1 MTKEQKTT
9 NEEKRR
15 LQQMVLE
22 QLGIHRQNKKRNL
35 DTNLTP
41 FQITVL
47 VKHKTINILGD
58 NTGENLE
65 DLGFGN
71 DFSEKSKA

>member
-1 MTKEQKTT
+1 M
-9 NEEKRR
+9 
-15 LQQMVLE
+15 MLE
-22 QLGIHRQNKKRNL
+22 QLGIHRQNKKSRHKSY
-35 DTNLTP
+35 TFHKLT
-41 FQITVL
+41 QITCL
-47 VKHKTINILGD
+47 VKHKTIKILED

>member
-1 MTKEQKTT
+1 
-9 NEEKRR
+9 
-15 LQQMVLE
+15 MVLE

-41 FQITVL
+41 FQITGL
-47 VKHKTINILGD
+47 VKHKTIKILED